1 MPDNSIE
8 RARDFVRNL
17 NTGSIS
23 QNFTDQGKEMMYRLM
38 AAFYESEQE
47 WIPVGEG
54 SPETVEPGEPKSYDV
69 TVVLDDKIV
78 TRSDLWTSKGWN
90 RWGDNLLAW
99 RERPTAYQAPDEGEK
114 FISKPIVFPVYCD
127 VDMGFLMDARH
138 RVLCEFGKQGEV
150 EQADADASR
159 IVEILNRAE
168 NQVDRQPDCD

>member
-1 MPDNSIE
+1 MPDKSLID
-8 RARDFVRNL
+8 RARKFADSE
-17 NTGSIS
+17 TGE
-23 QNFTDQGKEMMYRLM
+23 QLTTTYELM

-99 RERPTAYQAPDEGEK
+99 CERPTPYQAPEEGEK
-114 FISKPIVFPVYCD
+114 
-127 VDMGFLMDARH
+127 R
-138 RVLCEFGKQGEV
+138 
-150 EQADADASR
+150 
-159 IVEILNRAE
+159 
-168 NQVDRQPDCD
+168 